1 MNNKV
6 RLDVYLTSKGLVPSR
21 QVAQRYILAGKV
33 KDKNGKILDKPG
45 HQVLIQ
51 SEINISVS
59 PQFVSRGGE
68 KLSLAFKEFPIN
80 VRNRVCMDVGISTGG
95 FTDCLLQNGA
105 KLIYGID
112 VGYGQTSW
120 NIRNNPR
127 VILHER
133 TNIRYL
139 DPSTIFPDDK
149 NLPSFVVA
157 DLSFISLKYVL
168 NPIRNLIKEGSLE
181 GVFLIKP
188 QFEVGKD
195 FVGKGGV
202 VKDKKHHL
210 FALQSVINSM
220 ISKDWFING
229 LVASP
234 LVGPAGN
241 HEYLIWISD
250 KKLINSSINKN
261 SLEKLVEN
269 TLSTHPS

>member
-1 MNNKV
+1 MNKKI
-6 RLDVYLTSKGLVPSR
+6 RLDIYLTSKGLVNSR
-21 QVAQRYILAGKV
+21 QIAQRYILAGKV

-45 HQVLIQ
+45 QQVSIE

-68 KLSLAFKEFPIN
+68 KLSMAFKRFPIN
-80 VRNRVCMDVGISTGG
+80 VRDRVCMDVGISTGG

-120 NIRNNPR
+120 NIRNDPR
-127 VILHER
+127 VVLYER

-139 DPSTIFPDDK
+139 DPSTIFPNNK
-149 NLPSFVVA
+149 NLPNFVVA
-157 DLSFISLKYVL
+157 DLSFISFSYVL
-168 NPIRNLIKEGSLE
+168 KPIRNLMEKNFFE

-188 QFEVGKD
+188 QFEVGKEMI
-195 FVGKGGV
+195 GKGGV
-202 VKDKKHHL
+202 VKGKKNHL
-210 FALQSVINSM
+210 YALQSVINSI
-220 ISKDWFING
+220 ISKDWYVNG
-229 LVASP
+229 LIASP

-250 KKLINSSINKN
+250 RKLVNALINQDF
-261 SLEKLVEN
+261 LEQLVNN
-269 TLSTHPS
+269 TLI

>member
-1 MNNKV
+1 MNKKI
-6 RLDVYLTSKGLVPSR
+6 RLDIYLTSKGLVNSR
-21 QVAQRYILAGKV
+21 QIAQRYILAGKV

-45 HQVLIQ
+45 QQVSIE

-68 KLSLAFKEFPIN
+68 KLSMAFKRFPIN
-80 VRNRVCMDVGISTGG
+80 VRDRVCMDVGISTGG

-120 NIRNNPR
+120 NIRNDPR
-127 VILHER
+127 VVLYER

-139 DPSTIFPDDK
+139 DPSTIFPNNK
-149 NLPSFVVA
+149 NLPNFVVA
-157 DLSFISLKYVL
+157 DLSFISLSYVL
-168 NPIRNLIKEGSLE
+168 KPIRNLMEKNFFE

-188 QFEVGKD
+188 QFQVGKEMI
-195 FVGKGGV
+195 GKGGV
-202 VKDKKHHL
+202 VKGKKNHL
-210 FALQSVINSM
+210 YALQSVINSI
-220 ISKDWFING
+220 ISKDWYVNG
-229 LVASP
+229 LIASP

-250 KKLINSSINKN
+250 RKLVNALINQDF
-261 SLEKLVEN
+261 LEQLVNN
-269 TLSTHPS
+269 TLI

>member
-1 MNNKV
+1 MNKKI
-6 RLDVYLTSKGLVPSR
+6 RLDVYLLSKGLVNSR
-21 QVAQRYILAGKV
+21 QIAQRYILAGKV

-45 HQVLIQ
+45 QQVFIE
-51 SEINISVS
+51 SEINLSAS

-68 KLSLAFKEFPIN
+68 KLSMAFKAFPIN
-80 VRNRVCMDVGISTGG
+80 VTDRVCMDVGISTGG
-95 FTDCLLQNGA
+95 FTDCLLKNGA

-112 VGYGQTSW
+112 VGYGQTAW

-127 VILHER
+127 VILYER

-139 DPSTIFPDDK
+139 DPSRIFHNENDFPD
-149 NLPSFVVA
+149 FVVA

-168 NPIRNLIKEGSLE
+168 KPIRNLMKKNCFE

-188 QFEVGKD
+188 QFEVGKEI
-195 FVGKGGV
+195 VGKGGV
-202 VKDKKHHL
+202 VKEKKHHL
-210 FALQSVINSM
+210 FALQSVIDSM
-220 ISKDWFING
+220 ISLDWHING

-250 KKLINSSINKN
+250 KELATTSIDQG
-261 SLEKLVEN
+261 SLSKLVEN
-269 TLSTHPS
+269 TLI